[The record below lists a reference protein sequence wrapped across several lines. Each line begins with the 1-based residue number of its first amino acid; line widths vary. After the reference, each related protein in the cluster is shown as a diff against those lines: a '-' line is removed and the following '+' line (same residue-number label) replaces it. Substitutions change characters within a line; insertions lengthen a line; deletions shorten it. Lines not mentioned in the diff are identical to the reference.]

1 MPDSEHAAQIQ
12 LSSIF
17 MPYAKARRDEIVARK
32 GRFVHYT
39 SAENAMRIIRSRKM
53 WMRNAKCMNDYMEV
67 SHGHE
72 LLVQF
77 FQDRDRKELFFEALK
92 PCGNEVAQKAIEL
105 FDQWWQKIQFNIF
118 IASISE
124 HDPDEDNH
132 GRLSMWRACGQLSAR
147 AAIVLNVPFEPDD
160 ATKGLKLMLSPV
172 AYFGYADV
180 ERELYAVID
189 NVKKN
194 TAFLLTQGTQ
204 AITNTIFAML
214 LVAAVSLKHE
224 GFKEEKEWRAI
235 YLPDLYASK
244 LMSRTIE
251 TINGV
256 PQTVYQIPLEDNP
269 TEDVTGVSIPQ
280 LVERII
286 LGPSEY
292 PFPMYQA
299 FTAALEEA
307 GVENS
312 GSRVIVSGI
321 PLRT

>member
-1 MPDSEHAAQIQ
+1 MTDSNYAAQTK

-39 SAENAMRIIRSRKM
+39 SAENALKIIQSRKL

-77 FQDRDRKELFFEALK
+77 FQDRDRKALFFEALK
-92 PCGNEVAQKAIEL
+92 PCGDEVARKAIEL
-105 FDQWWQKIQFNIF
+105 FDQWWQKLEFNTF
-118 IASISE
+118 ISSISE
-124 HDPDEDNH
+124 HEPTEDNH
-132 GRLSMWRACGQLSAR
+132 GRLSMWRAYGQLSAR
-147 AAIVLNVPFEPDD
+147 AAIVINVPFEPDD
-160 ATKGLKLMLSPV
+160 ATKGLKIMLRPV
-172 AYFGYADV
+172 AYFGYVDV
-180 ERELYAVID
+180 EKELYAVIE
-189 NVKKN
+189 NVKN
-194 TAFLLTQGTQ
+194 NIGFLLTQGTQ
-204 AITNTIFAML
+204 TIISTIFAML

-224 GFKEEKEWRAI
+224 GFKEEREWRVI
-235 YLPDLYASK
+235 YLPDLNVSK

-256 PQTVYQIPLEDNP
+256 PQTVYQIPLEENP
-269 TEDVTGVSIPQ
+269 TEEVTGVGIPQ

-286 LGPSEY
+286 IGPSEY
-292 PFPMYQA
+292 PFPMHQA
-299 FTAALEEA
+299 FKAALEEA
-307 GVENS
+307 GVENA
-312 GSRVIVSGI
+312 GSRVIISGI